1 MIVKTNLSLKMF
13 RSYQLKITKSLL
25 TIFKERKKA
34 TIIPQFSDYHFVIY
48 SRCPDYPLLHVAPL
62 DEVESQHQPFPLDDI
77 QFVDDD
83 KDDSEINTPSA
94 DVYSGSGLNL
104 SSSLQPYPGTG

>member
-1 MIVKTNLSLKMF
+1 MTFLV
-13 RSYQLKITKSLL
+13 
-25 TIFKERKKA
+25 RKKEDDNYS
-34 TIIPQFSDYHFVIY
+34 TVSWYHFFIY

-62 DEVESQHQPFPLDDI
+62 DEAGSQHQPFPLDDI

-83 KDDSEINTPSA
+83 KDDSEINDPSA
-94 DVYSGSGLNL
+94 GVYYGSGHNL